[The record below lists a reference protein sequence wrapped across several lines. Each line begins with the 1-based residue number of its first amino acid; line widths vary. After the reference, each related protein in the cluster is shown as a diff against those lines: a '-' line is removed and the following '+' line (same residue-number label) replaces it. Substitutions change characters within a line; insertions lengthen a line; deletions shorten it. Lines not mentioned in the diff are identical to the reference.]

1 MELKRETIVEELCDI
16 WKEVIDELRISEE
29 EIRKELGISSKYSV
43 CKVLEKMGEYWRI
56 EERNNYGNEFNRK
69 KWVRTATVKM
79 ILDSFG
85 IDYDNEV
92 LKLSIVLDA
101 IVNSGDDISDLKLD
115 ESSREKKIEYL
126 IREVLSGVLYSKLL
140 IEFSSKY
147 YDKTNKLLMKVEK
160 YFIELSYIPLMER
173 KYYEEIQ
180 NILNESEMINKA
192 CEAYLMRA
200 VDIDI
205 FSKLFLLTNNDLTG
219 KKKRRIEETLRYVR
233 ALEILAKDRY
243 DLHYDLNE
251 QDVYTPLVAL
261 YNRFGPESIDKYV
274 MKIYKGISE
283 RVERRFFNDDNAL
296 KIIKQYSSDLF
307 NYFR

>member
-1 MELKRETIVEELCDI
+1 MEELCDI
-16 WKEVIDELRISEE
+16 WKGIIDELRISEE
-29 EIRKELGISSKYSV
+29 EIRKELGISSEYSV

-101 IVNSGDDISDLKLD
+101 IVNSADDISDLKLD
-115 ESSREKKIEYL
+115 ESSREEKIECL
-126 IREVLSGVLYSKLL
+126 IRECLSWVLYSKLL

-147 YDKTNKLLMKVEK
+147 SDKTNKLLMKK
-160 YFIELSYIPLMER
+160 YFIEISYIPLMER

-180 NILNESEMINKA
+180 NILDESEMINKA

-205 FSKLFLLTNNDLTG
+205 FSKLFLLTNNDLTD
-219 KKKRRIEETLRYVR
+219 KKKRRIEEILRYVR

-243 DLHYDLNE
+243 DLYYDLNE

-261 YNRFGPESIDKYV
+261 YNRFGLESIDKYV
-274 MKIYKGISE
+274 MKIYKGINE
-283 RVERRFFNDDNAL
+283 RVEKRFFNDDNTL

>member
-16 WKEVIDELRISEE
+16 WKGIIDELRISEE
-29 EIRKELGISSKYSV
+29 EIRKELGISSEYSV

-101 IVNSGDDISDLKLD
+101 IVNSADDISDLKLD
-115 ESSREKKIEYL
+115 ESSREEKIECL
-126 IREVLSGVLYSKLL
+126 IRECLSWVLYSKLL

-147 YDKTNKLLMKVEK
+147 SDKTNKLLMKK
-160 YFIELSYIPLMER
+160 YFIEISYIPLMER

-180 NILNESEMINKA
+180 NILDESEMINKA

-205 FSKLFLLTNNDLTG
+205 FSKLFLLTNNDLTD
-219 KKKRRIEETLRYVR
+219 KKKRRIEEILRYVR

-243 DLHYDLNE
+243 DLYYDLNE

-261 YNRFGPESIDKYV
+261 YNRFGLESIDKYV
-274 MKIYKGISE
+274 MKIYKGINE
-283 RVERRFFNDDNAL
+283 RVEKRFFNDDNTL